1 MFICLFIRNSC
12 DHISTKRIAAPKM
25 ILVYNNSKYL
35 RVFQLKKNLEIMV
48 HQPQLSSSYYTWMT
62 QQTNIYLVNLFKSI
76 SEKRPVTRRKP
87 CINKSVFK
95 NSSSTSS
102 KQNHHGLSTSL
113 RIPRYTVCI
122 LKICCLLDQ
131 PKSSKLRRITLHQL
145 QD

>member
-1 MFICLFIRNSC
+1 MYVSTAMFVCMSKYACVLLCVFMAFQGIQNVASSFWFRGFLGFLVFFVLHLFSFWNMFICLFIRNSC

-76 SEKRPVTRRKP
+76 SEKRPV
-87 CINKSVFK
+87 IMIV
-95 NSSSTSS
+95 
-102 KQNHHGLSTSL
+102 
-113 RIPRYTVCI
+113 
-122 LKICCLLDQ
+122 KI
-131 PKSSKLRRITLHQL
+131 TT
-145 QD
+145 